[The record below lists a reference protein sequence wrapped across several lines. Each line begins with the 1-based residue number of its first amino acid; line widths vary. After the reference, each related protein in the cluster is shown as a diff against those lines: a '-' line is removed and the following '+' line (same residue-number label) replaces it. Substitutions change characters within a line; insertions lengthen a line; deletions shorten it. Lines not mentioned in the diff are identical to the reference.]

1 MRILIV
7 AATEAEIAG
16 LRAFSTSARAEHERA
31 TVDPPKRFWREGG
44 QASGRSSDDINILTT
59 GVGMVATAARTAR
72 ALAQTRYD
80 LALNFGVCGS
90 FDRALTPGRV
100 VHVVSDRIAE
110 LGAEDDDVFLTIDE
124 LQLPG
129 APVLVNAAPPDNDV
143 LRSLPTVSGIT
154 VNTVHGS
161 ERSIADVVRR
171 FGPQVES
178 MEGAA
183 FMHACL
189 ISNVPFAQV
198 RAVSNMVEKRNREAW
213 NLGEAIASLGR
224 CACAILERV

>member
-7 AATEAEIAG
+7 AATEAEIAD
-16 LRAFSTSARAEHERA
+16 LAR
-31 TVDPPKRFWREGG
+31 VIPPSR
-44 QASGRSSDDINILTT
+44 SRSSNEINILTT

-90 FDRALTPGRV
+90 FDVALELGRV

-124 LQLPG
+124 LALPNE
-129 APVLVNAAPPDNDV
+129 AVFVNSAPPANDA
-143 LRSLPTVSGIT
+143 LRRLPQVSGIT
-154 VNTVHGS
+154 VNTVHGN
-161 ERSIADVVRR
+161 ERSIAAVVRR
-171 FGPQVES
+171 FTPQVES

-198 RAVSNMVEKRNREAW
+198 RAVSNIVEKRNREAW
-213 NLGEAIASLGR
+213 NLGEAIGNLGR
-224 CACAILERV
+224 SAVAILEQL